1 MRAATPGISP
11 FMLWLLAGVTLVA
24 WAPIISVFAASGLA
38 EVLGCRLNEGTPH
51 PCLLAGRDIGQTL
64 YAMFVMGWFGL
75 LTFPFAIGTALA
87 WLGLGA
93 RALWRRFR

>member
-1 MRAATPGISP
+1 MRWVLGIVTFLAWSP
-11 FMLWLLAGVTLVA
+11 IL
-24 WAPIISVFAASGLA
+24 SVLTASA
-38 EVLGCRLNEGTPH
+38 MADVLGCRLNEARAH
-51 PCLLAGRDIGQTL
+51 PCLLAGQDIGELL

-87 WLGLGA
+87 WAWLGL